1 LRLDLCG
8 LFSGPAVL
16 RPLRFPQLARPPHGW
31 REIVWEILIV
41 TVGVFIALVVQ
52 QWSENRGR
60 KNDLRVAEQQM
71 LLEMRD
77 DNLPQAFARVAM
89 ASCLDDQLDAIA
101 HGADSAVSRAE
112 IHRLV
117 GEFEPPVR
125 TWDSDA
131 YDAALSSGALTHEGP
146 QALMR
151 WATIYRVLPIMRTAG
166 VQEDQLIGD
175 LAILRDDRLPLTV
188 DERSGLVRTA
198 NRLHRENRNMSTIGQ
213 LVIGLS
219 KTAGVEMRG
228 AQKAAIL
235 KDLRSAYGSCV
246 RDPDALPT
254 LREEQELSLPEQ
266 EKLNLRKAI

>member
-1 LRLDLCG
+1 
-8 LFSGPAVL
+8 
-16 RPLRFPQLARPPHGW
+16 
-31 REIVWEILIV
+31 
-41 TVGVFIALVVQ
+41 
-52 QWSENRGR
+52 
-60 KNDLRVAEQQM
+60 
-71 LLEMRD
+71 
-77 DNLPQAFARVAM
+77 
-89 ASCLDDQLDAIA
+89 
-101 HGADSAVSRAE
+101 
-112 IHRLV
+112 
-117 GEFEPPVR
+117 
-125 TWDSDA
+125 
-131 YDAALSSGALTHEGP
+131 
-146 QALMR
+146 
-151 WATIYRVLPIMRTAG
+151 MRTAG

-246 RDPDALPT
+246 RDPAALPT

-266 EKLNLRKAI
+266 EKLNLRKAR